1 MVSSL
6 LEGWPQTGRPLFQ
19 AAASENV
26 LASGKNECRR
36 GLDGP
41 VDPTQ
46 CGAARSDYVNETR
59 GFVMELGFPSWA
71 GPCETARVKRS
82 IHLCRLLAVL
92 LIAGLVFAPLAARA
106 NVDSMGSMTMVG
118 DAAAMSDDMPCCPDK
133 SAPVDCGQ
141 CPLMAL
147 CVSTTLQAPLP
158 AGVAELQPV
167 ILRMLRPGSDP
178 EVESLGYSPPPR
190 PPRSLD
196 LLA

>member
-1 MVSSL
+1 
-6 LEGWPQTGRPLFQ
+6 
-19 AAASENV
+19 
-26 LASGKNECRR
+26 
-36 GLDGP
+36 LD
-41 VDPTQ
+41 
-46 CGAARSDYVNETR
+46 YFNETR
-59 GFVMELGFPSWA
+59 AFVMELGFPPRA
-71 GPCETARVKRS
+71 GLCETASVKRS
-82 IHLCRLLAVL
+82 IHLCRLLAVF
-92 LIAGLVFAPLAARA
+92 LIVGLVIAPLSARA
-106 NVDSMGSMTMVG
+106 NGRALASVSMTSMSG
-118 DAAAMSDDMPCCPDK
+118 ADMADMSDGMPCCPDK

-167 ILRMLRPGSDP
+167 IQRMLRPGSDP